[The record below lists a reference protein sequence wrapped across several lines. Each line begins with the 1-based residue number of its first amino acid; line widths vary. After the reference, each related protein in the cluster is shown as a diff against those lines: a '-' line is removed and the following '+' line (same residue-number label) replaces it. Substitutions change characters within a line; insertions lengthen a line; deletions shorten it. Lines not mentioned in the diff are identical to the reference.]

1 MLNTDLHLTPSAA
14 TFVAASMCGNGTAEI
29 AGDRN
34 SSALAWRCMR

>member
-1 MLNTDLHLTPSAA
+1 
-14 TFVAASMCGNGTAEI
+14 MCGNGTAEI